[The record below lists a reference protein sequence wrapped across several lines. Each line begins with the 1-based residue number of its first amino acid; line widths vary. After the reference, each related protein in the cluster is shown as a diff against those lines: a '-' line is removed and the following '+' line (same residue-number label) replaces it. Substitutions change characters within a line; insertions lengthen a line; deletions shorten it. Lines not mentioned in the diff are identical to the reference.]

1 MVVATSRDSKDYLAI
16 ASELAAE
23 FARTAVERDVQAGV
37 ATHELDRLRESGLLK
52 LLIPEAWGGWGQN
65 WITGFKVIREIAKAD
80 GSLGQLLGYHYF
92 NVIVAELFGTP
103 DQKAHYYAET
113 ARNNWYWA
121 DAVNPRDPELVLT
134 VDGENFRLNG
144 TKGFS
149 TGTTGADI
157 ISINAIRQDLGNL
170 LFAAVPT
177 DREGITNH
185 DDWDY
190 IGQRQSDSGSIT
202 FTNVL
207 VYRHEVFG
215 NPDSTDP
222 PSAFTTLITPIVQA
236 VFANFYLG
244 IALGAFEE
252 ARQYTLSS
260 TRPWIFS
267 PAQQASHDPYI
278 VERYGDLW
286 VNLAAATSHAE
297 YVSTVVQAAWD
308 KGEQLTA
315 AERGEVAVTVA
326 TLKVLTTNVALET
339 TSKIFEVTGTR
350 SAASKYRFDRFWR
363 NVRTHTLHDPV
374 FYKSYEVG
382 NWVLNQQI
390 PIFTLY
396 T

>member
-1 MVVATSRDSKDYLAI
+1 MVVALSRESKNYVAI
-16 ASELAAE
+16 ATELAAE
-23 FARTAVERDVQAGV
+23 FAKTALERDAQGGI
-37 ATHELDRLRESGLLK
+37 ATHEIDRLRESGLLK
-52 LLIPEAWGGWGQN
+52 LLIPEEFGGLGQN

-92 NVIVAELFGTP
+92 NFIVAELFGTP
-103 DQKAHYYAET
+103 EQKVHHYNET

-121 DAVNPRDPELVLT
+121 DAVNPRDPDLVLT

-144 TKGFS
+144 TKSFS

-157 ISINAIRQDLGNL
+157 ISITAIRQDLGNL
-170 LFAAVPT
+170 LFLAVPNG
-177 DREGITNH
+177 REGIENH

-202 FTNVL
+202 FSNVL
-207 VYRHEVFG
+207 VYRHEVLG

-222 PSAFTTLITPIVQA
+222 PNAFATLITPIVQA
-236 VFANFYLG
+236 VFGNFYLG

-252 ARQYTLSS
+252 ARQYTLTN

-267 PAQQASHDPYI
+267 PADKASHDPYI

-286 VNLAAATSHAE
+286 VNLAAAVSHAE
-297 YVSTVVQAAWD
+297 HVSTVVQAAWD
-308 KGEQLTA
+308 KGEKLTD

-326 TLKVLTTNVALET
+326 SLKVLTTKVVLET
-339 TSKIFEVTGTR
+339 TNKIFEVTGTR
-350 SAASKYRFDRFWR
+350 SAASKYGFDRFWR
-363 NVRTHTLHDPV
+363 NARTHTLHDPV

-382 NWVLNQQI
+382 NWVLNEQI
-390 PIFTLY
+390 PVFTLY